1 MGEFCMSTISDNTA
15 RNLRQF
21 NLVMGII
28 HLIQGVVMLAI
39 SDLDFKLPVTTAFL
53 EYNEA
58 SDQLVSKLETAFK
71 LPLAPMVVA
80 FLFLSSFAHF
90 SIVSPGI
97 FSRYIRN
104 LQKGTN
110 YARWVEY
117 AFSSSI
123 MIVAI
128 AMLFGMYDMAT
139 LLLIFA
145 LNAMMILFGWMM
157 ELHNQTTEKT
167 DWTAFIF
174 GSIAG
179 IVPWIAIGIYF
190 VGSVTSGEQVPA
202 FVYAIYVS
210 LFVFFNIFAVNM
222 VLQYKKVGPWQNYI
236 FGEKM
241 YIVLSLVAK
250 SLLAWQVFFGTLQPN

>member
-1 MGEFCMSTISDNTA
+1 MSTTSE
-15 RNLRQF
+15 RRFQNLRRF
-21 NLVMGII
+21 NLFMGLF
-28 HLIQGVVMLAI
+28 HLAQGVLMLAL
-39 SDLDFKLPVTTAFL
+39 SDLAFKLPVTTAFL
-53 EYNEA
+53 RYDETANK
-58 SDQLVSKLETAFK
+58 LVSNLKTALE
-71 LPLAPMVVA
+71 LPLAPAIAA
-80 FLFLSSFAHF
+80 FLFMSALAHF
-90 SIVSPGI
+90 LISTPGI
-97 FSRYIRN
+97 YDWYIRN
-104 LQKGTN
+104 LRKGVN
-110 YARWVEY
+110 YARWIEY
-117 AFSSSI
+117 AFSSSV

-128 AMLFGMYDMAT
+128 AMLFGLYDMAA

-179 IVPWIAIGIYF
+179 IVPWIAIGIYL
-190 VGSVTSGEQVPA
+190 VGSVTSGEQVPT

-210 LFVFFNIFAVNM
+210 LFLFFNVFAVNM
-222 VLQYKKVGPWQNYI
+222 VLQYKKIGRWQDYVY
-236 FGEKM
+236 GEKA

>member
-1 MGEFCMSTISDNTA
+1 MSSEDNQQFG
-15 RNLRQF
+15 NLRWF
-21 NLVMGII
+21 NLAMGVL
-28 HLIQGVVMLAI
+28 HTAQGMLMLVI
-39 SDLDFKLPVTTAFL
+39 SDLDFELPVTTAFL

-58 SDQLVSKLETAFK
+58 TDSLVPNLETAFHI
-71 LPLAPMVVA
+71 PLAPLVVA
-80 FLFLSSFAHF
+80 FLFMSALAHF
-90 SIVSPGI
+90 LVSTPGI
-97 FSRYIRN
+97 FDWYTRN
-104 LQKGTN
+104 LRKGIN
-110 YARWVEY
+110 YARWIEY
-117 AFSSSI
+117 AFSSSV

-139 LLLIFA
+139 LLLIFT

-157 ELHNQTTEKT
+157 EVHNQTTEQT

-174 GSIAG
+174 GCIAG
-179 IVPWIAIGIYF
+179 IVPWIAIGVYF
-190 VGSVTSGEQVPA
+190 LGSITSGEQVPD

-222 VLQYKKVGPWQNYI
+222 VLQYKKVGPWRDYL
-236 FGEKM
+236 FGERG

>member
-1 MGEFCMSTISDNTA
+1 MFTLPPEDNRMTIHTSPLVVLDNVRKVYKTKFGA
-15 RNLRQF
+15 LEVLKNVNLTIDLRNLKK
-21 NLVMGII
+21 
-28 HLIQGVVMLAI
+28 GV
-39 SDLDFKLPVTTAFL
+39 
-53 EYNEA
+53 
-58 SDQLVSKLETAFK
+58 
-71 LPLAPMVVA
+71 
-80 FLFLSSFAHF
+80 
-90 SIVSPGI
+90 
-97 FSRYIRN
+97 
-104 LQKGTN
+104 N
-110 YARWVEY
+110 YARWIEY
-117 AFSSSI
+117 AFSSSL

-128 AMLFGMYDMAT
+128 AMLFGLYDMAA

-179 IVPWIAIGIYF
+179 IVPWIAIGIYL
-190 VGSVTSGEQVPA
+190 VGSVTSGEQVPT

-210 LFVFFNIFAVNM
+210 LFLFFNVFAVNM
-222 VLQYKKVGPWQNYI
+222 VLQYKKIGRWQDYVY
-236 FGEKM
+236 GEKV